1 MTLTSYGGKTMQ
13 QNSEDQIIEEIINRI
28 DALRY
33 ECGYTINKLA
43 EAADIPESTLKLI
56 LSRKQ
61 CPKII
66 TIYKLCN
73 AFGIAVWQFF
83 LFPNNLIAFTKE
95 KIDLLNR
102 IDRLNYEQK
111 KAIVSTL
118 EAFETQ

>member
-1 MTLTSYGGKTMQ
+1 MQ

-43 EAADIPESTLKLI
+43 EAADIPESTLKSI

-66 TIYKLCN
+66 TIYNDFTLPPKIPHDSRGKEDYNRGGTARGL
-73 AFGIAVWQFF
+73 F
-83 LFPNNLIAFTKE
+83 LADGPIKE
-95 KIDLLNR
+95 VR
-102 IDRLNYEQK
+102 
-111 KAIVSTL
+111 
-118 EAFETQ
+118 